1 MKAFWCIALVF
12 LCLSLY
18 AQFAESKVQS
28 GHVST
33 SSDWKFVSKFCFS
46 KGIGNFTWSILS
58 EDTSR
63 LKLVFYD
70 DVEDSWPLVWKN
82 RNKWSCAEKVLKA
95 KGNHSIINNK
105 THLQEFSDDV
115 RPHFWYFVVSNCN
128 NSKPINLKY
137 HFQWLNKGGAWTRQ
151 FSFDEQGLP
160 AMYLVFWLFFMILT
174 AVHLWGVVILVRN
187 GSYHPLVRI
196 LTACIVLELFS
207 LFFLFIH
214 YAEYAN
220 NGRGSPGLKEFA
232 EFVDLAAQLLFIF
245 LLILIAKG
253 WAISKNEITDKYII
267 IGTMAI
273 LSILYLSMFIWD
285 QVGRSAASSVYI
297 YDAGA
302 GISLLV
308 FRTLAMFWFIFC
320 VFQTTREETNPN
332 KRLFYFVF
340 AAAFSIWFIMLPFIA
355 IIASAIA
362 AWDRFKIVQALY
374 LLMNFLGF
382 SAIAFLLWPS
392 RVAEYFEISKTD
404 LLLGGG
410 AAPKYK
416 ATPYETL

>member
-1 MKAFWCIALVF
+1 MVIA
-12 LCLSLY
+12 
-18 AQFAESKVQS
+18 
-28 GHVST
+28 
-33 SSDWKFVSKFCFS
+33 
-46 KGIGNFTWSILS
+46 
-58 EDTSR
+58 
-63 LKLVFYD
+63 
-70 DVEDSWPLVWKN
+70 
-82 RNKWSCAEKVLKA
+82 
-95 KGNHSIINNK
+95 
-105 THLQEFSDDV
+105 
-115 RPHFWYFVVSNCN
+115 NCN
-128 NSKPINLKY
+128 NTKSMKLKY
-137 HFQWLNKGGAWTRQ
+137 HFEFLNGGGAWTRQ

-160 AMYLVFWLFFMILT
+160 AMYLVFWLFFLILT
-174 AVHLWGVVILVRN
+174 AVHMWGVAILVRN

-196 LTACIVLELFS
+196 LTSCIVLELFS
-207 LFFLFIH
+207 LFFMFIH
-214 YAEYAN
+214 YAVYAN
-220 NGRGSPGLKEFA
+220 NGHGAPGLKGFGEFI
-232 EFVDLAAQLLFIF
+232 DLIAQLLFIF

-253 WAISKNEITDKYII
+253 WAITKNEITDKPII

-273 LSILYLSMFIWD
+273 LAIVYLAMFIWD
-285 QVGRSAASSVYI
+285 QVGRSPASSVYI

-302 GISLLV
+302 GISMLV
-308 FRTLAMFWFIFC
+308 FRTLAMIWFIFC

-340 AAAFSIWFIMLPFIA
+340 GGAYPVWFIMLPFIA
-355 IIASAIA
+355 IVASAIA

-374 LLMNFLGF
+374 LVMNLIGF